1 MLVGY
6 QITLINLAIFFGQYL
21 IVATALN
28 FQYGNAGIPNMS
40 NNLSVAVG
48 AYTVSSLVFRIS
60 MWVVESAGVTWV
72 PGWVSGNPYN
82 ATTMTHFMRTNPLL
96 GIALYLI
103 SIALALVFGSIL
115 GYVLAVISGGL
126 RATYLMMLLYIISSA
141 GRVIAANN
149 EWIACGTL
157 GAFVPNFLSW
167 YRGEN
172 MLIIALTTVL
182 VGIFMFFTI
191 RLMLNSPFGRL
202 MRAVRENEW
211 TAMSI
216 GKNITKLRREVM
228 MFSSGLMAVT
238 GVLIAFYYNFVQA
251 NIYDQTTYTIWPWLM
266 ITIGG
271 TGNNAGALIGVIVGV
286 ALLKGFT
293 AFNLIF
299 GQAIAMTGQAG
310 LIMRYEDVLLGIL
323 LVAFLALKPRGLIP
337 EKQLYIPGIN
347 YKGLVKSSKM
357 TEQS

>member
-1 MLVGY
+1 M
-6 QITLINLAIFFGQYL
+6 NLAIFFGQYL

-96 GIALYLI
+96 GIALYLV

-126 RATYLMMLLYIISSA
+126 RATYLMMFLYIISSA

-149 EWIACGTL
+149 EW
-157 GAFVPNFLSW
+157 
-167 YRGEN
+167 
-172 MLIIALTTVL
+172 TV
-182 VGIFMFFTI
+182 
-191 RLMLNSPFGRL
+191 
-202 MRAVRENEW
+202 
-211 TAMSI
+211 MSI

-238 GVLIAFYYNFVQA
+238 GVLMAFYYNFVQA

-299 GQAIAMTGQAG
+299 GQAIASTGRAT
-310 LIMRYEDVLLGIL
+310 LILRYENVLLGIL

-347 YKGLVKSSKM
+347 YKGLVKGSKIP
-357 TEQS
+357 EQS